1 MGMESEVQICMG
13 RSVLEYY
20 VLPDRIHGGYGIKIV
35 HNENSE
41 QGNAYCCAMG
51 LDLDRAKRLS
61 LYLHTAQAM
70 PGNAEELI
78 EDWLCDHGKWFPAPL
93 TSGRWNGRL
102 LRELDIHVNASMLDM
117 RKQGRSKLTVLPNAD
132 YVIFHGDPLPL
143 IADAPQS
150 ID

>member
-1 MGMESEVQICMG
+1 MLTQRGKCMGMESEVQICMG

-61 LYLHTAQAM
+61 LYLHSAQAM

-78 EDWLCDHGKWFPAPL
+78 EDWLCDHGK
-93 TSGRWNGRL
+93 
-102 LRELDIHVNASMLDM
+102 
-117 RKQGRSKLTVLPNAD
+117 
-132 YVIFHGDPLPL
+132 
-143 IADAPQS
+143 
-150 ID
+150 